1 MCLYQNIIETT
12 YLCVLPNFGRENP
25 KETRI
30 PMPNAINVP
39 MEIGPGTKSI
49 FSIITV
55 NNTATII
62 FPRVVFSFLH
72 LLAIR

>member
-25 KETRI
+25 KESRI
-30 PMPNAINVP
+30 PMPNAINVS

-55 NNTATII
+55 NNTATNNN
-62 FPRVVFSFLH
+62 
-72 LLAIR
+72 